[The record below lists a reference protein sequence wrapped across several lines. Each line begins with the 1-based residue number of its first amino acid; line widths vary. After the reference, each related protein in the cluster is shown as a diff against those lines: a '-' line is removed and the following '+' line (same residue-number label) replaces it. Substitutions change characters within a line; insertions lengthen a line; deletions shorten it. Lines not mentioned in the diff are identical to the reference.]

1 MALLDDIKKE
11 IRITK
16 DDYNGQVQDLI
27 NTAKLDLKIKGVY
40 DSLIIDSDPLIKQAI
55 ILYCKAHFGY
65 NNPDAE
71 RLLKAY
77 ESLRLSLLLS
87 GDYNGANDVVE

>member
-1 MALLDDIKKE
+1 MALLDDVKKVLK
-11 IRITK
+11 IT
-16 DDYNGQVQDLI
+16 NVENNTEVQDLI

-55 ILYCKAHFGY
+55 ILYCKASFGF
-65 NNPDAE
+65 NNPEAE
-71 RLLKAY
+71 RFMKAY

-87 GDYNGANDVVE
+87 GDYNGANNVV